1 MKLDKKLQDITVG
14 LLLGDGC
21 FEKKKDTLGIRLQ
34 IKQQSKAKEYVEW
47 LYSQFKGHCLSE
59 VKFRKDYN
67 QYYFSTRYLREFKN
81 IHDLFY
87 VNGKKVIPVNIKE
100 LLKSPLS
107 LAIWYMDDGSLD
119 YRPKNHYAF
128 YLASNC
134 FSVEE
139 SKKLQEVLLD
149 NFGIH
154 SRVYNNLCRG
164 KRYPRIYI
172 GSDGRDKFKKV
183 VSRYIL
189 DCFSYKLPKFT

>member
-1 MKLDKKLQDITVG
+1 MKLNKKLQDITVG

-21 FEKKKDTLGIRLQ
+21 FEKKKDTIGIRLQ

-47 LYSQFKGHCLSE
+47 LYSQLKGHCLSG
-59 VKFRKDYN
+59 VKFRKDYG
-67 QYYFSTRYLREFKN
+67 QYYFSTRYLREFKDIYN
-81 IHDLFY
+81 LFY
-87 VNGKKVIPVNIKE
+87 VNGKKVVPANIKE

-119 YRPKNHYAF
+119 YRPNDHYAF

-134 FSVEE
+134 FSLED
-139 SKKLQEVLLD
+139 SKRLQVVLLD

-172 GSDGRDKFKKV
+172 GSDGRDKFKKL